1 MTWTLGGLL
10 RSYIQLTKP
19 TIVLLVAITG
29 LCAMAAEGS
38 LFEQPIEMLLILL
51 AIVVAAGAAN
61 SLNQFVDRDIDAV
74 MERTRSRRP
83 LPQSQLSPNH
93 ALAFGL
99 ITSVISTFYLWWAA
113 NAQAALIS
121 LGTILFYVLIYTLW
135 LKRRHH
141 YNIVIGG
148 AAGATAPLIASAAYQ
163 DKISAMAWFMF
174 LLIFFWTPPH
184 FWALALAIKDQYEK
198 VKIPMLPNVR
208 GDRRTI
214 IEIYAYTVFLLPL
227 TLVPIALGMLGW
239 LAALLL
245 LAVWAWYMKVT
256 VERLKEK
263 TVPAYRK
270 LFVVSIFY
278 LFLSFVILG
287 LDGMI
292 HYFQGLWVG
301 V

>member
-1 MTWTLGGLL
+1 MTRDLGALL

-38 LFEQPIEMLLILL
+38 LFQRPTEMMLILA

-74 MERTRSRRP
+74 MERTKRRRP
-83 LPQSQLSPNH
+83 LPQAQLSPYH

-99 ITSVISTFYLWWAA
+99 VTGVVSTLYLWWAA
-113 NAQAALIS
+113 SAQAALIS
-121 LGTILFYVLIYTLW
+121 LGTILFYVFVYTLW

-163 DKISAMAWFMF
+163 DQISAMAWFMF

-184 FWALALAIKDQYEK
+184 FWALALAIKDQYAK
-198 VKIPMLPNVR
+198 VNIPMLPNVR
-208 GDRRTI
+208 GDKRTI
-214 IEIYAYTVFLLPL
+214 VEIYAYTIFLLPL
-227 TLVPIALGMLGW
+227 TLIPVALGMVGVVSST
-239 LAALLL
+239 ALLL
-245 LAVWAWYMKVT
+245 IWGWYMKET
-256 VERLKEK
+256 VDRLRQK
-263 TVPAYRK
+263 TTQAYRK

-292 HYFQGLWVG
+292 HYFQDLWVG
-301 V
+301 L